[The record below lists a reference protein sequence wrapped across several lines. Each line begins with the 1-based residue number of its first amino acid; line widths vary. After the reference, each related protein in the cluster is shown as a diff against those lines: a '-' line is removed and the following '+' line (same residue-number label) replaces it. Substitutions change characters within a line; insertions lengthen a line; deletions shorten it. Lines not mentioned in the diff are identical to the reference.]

1 MTKTRK
7 SKHGGAGLREIASAA
22 NVSIAT
28 VSRVLN
34 GNDRVDPAMRKQ
46 VLEAAGKLKIDTA
59 HPGKTGALVFLLSNR
74 SMLPPFHASILA
86 GVESYCAAHGWDLY
100 YVSLAYPPNAPAR
113 ELHLPKLIQRRDQVR
128 GVILAGNPSPNLIEL
143 LEQKGI
149 GYVVLGSNILGEFP
163 TLKNDVVFSDETR
176 GGADVT
182 RYLTSLGHRDVWFVG
197 NTRLPWFARYYEGYC
212 QVMEEAAL
220 TPRLS
225 SIDSE
230 DDTEIGYLGTKYLL
244 ATGEPVSA
252 IFAGN
257 DSTACGVYKG
267 LREQGL
273 RIPENISV
281 VGCNDTVGDLLY
293 PSLTTIREFP
303 EQMGRHMAE
312 LLLERIANP
321 DLESRRLM
329 MPTQFIRRDSCAPFA
344 EGESRGAEDGNPEWR
359 LLTPGSPG

>member
-1 MTKTRK
+1 MTKARK
-7 SKHGGAGLREIASAA
+7 SKHGSAGLREIAAEA

-34 GNDRVDPAMRKQ
+34 GNVRVDPAMRKQ
-46 VLEAAGKLKIDTA
+46 VLDAASRLKVDTA
-59 HPGKTGALVFLLSNR
+59 HPAKTGALVFLLSNR
-74 SMLPPFHASILA
+74 TMLPPFHASILA
-86 GVESYCAAHGWDLY
+86 GAESYCAAHGWDLF
-100 YVSLAYPPNAPAR
+100 YVSLSYPPNATAR
-113 ELHLPKLIQRRDQVR
+113 ELHLPKVIQRRDQVR
-128 GVILAGNPSPNLIEL
+128 GVILAGNPSPNLIEW
-143 LEQKGI
+143 LEQKDI
-149 GYVVLGSNILGEFP
+149 SYVVLGSNILGEFP
-163 TLKNDVVFSDETR
+163 TLRNDVVFSDETR
-176 GGADVT
+176 GGEDVT
-182 RYLTSLGHRDVWFVG
+182 RYLTSLGHRDIWFVG

-212 QVMEEAAL
+212 RVMEEMAL

-230 DDTEIGYLGTKYLL
+230 DDNEIGYLGTKYLL
-244 ATGEPVSA
+244 STGEPVTA

-273 RIPENISV
+273 RIPDNVSV
-281 VGCNDTVGDLLY
+281 VGCNDTVGDSLY

-321 DLESRRLM
+321 SLESRRLM
-329 MPTQFIRRDSCAPFA
+329 MPTQFIRRDSCAPVA
-344 EGESRGAEDGNPEWR
+344 EGEPNSAGDDNNPGF
-359 LLTPGSPG
+359 TAVPQQ

>member
-7 SKHGGAGLREIASAA
+7 SKHGGPGLREIAAEA

-34 GNDRVDPAMRKQ
+34 GNARVDPAMRKQ
-46 VLEAAGKLKIDTA
+46 VLDAADRLNIDT
-59 HPGKTGALVFLLSNR
+59 PQPSKSGALVFLLSNR
-74 SMLPPFHASILA
+74 TMLPPFHACILA
-86 GVESYCAAHGWDLY
+86 GAESYCAAHGWDLFF
-100 YVSLAYPPNAPAR
+100 VSLSYPPNATSR
-113 ELHLPKLIQRRDQVR
+113 ELHLPKLLQRREMVR

-143 LEQKGI
+143 LEQKNI
-149 GYVVLGSNILGEFP
+149 SYVVLGSNILGEFP
-163 TLKNDVVFSDETR
+163 TLKNDVVFSDEMR
-176 GGADVT
+176 GGEDVT
-182 RYLTSLGHRDVWFVG
+182 RYLISLGHRDIWFVG
-197 NTRLPWFARYYEGYC
+197 NTRLPWFARYHEGYC
-212 QVMEEAAL
+212 RVMEEASL

-244 ATGEPVSA
+244 STGEPVSA

-257 DSTACGVYKG
+257 DSSACGVYKG

-321 DLESRRLM
+321 ELESRRLM
-329 MPTQFIRRDSCAPFA
+329 MPTQFIRRDSCAPVA
-344 EGESRGAEDGNPEWR
+344 GGETHSADD
-359 LLTPGSPG
+359 SDSAFSAISQQ

>member
-7 SKHGGAGLREIASAA
+7 SKHGGPGLRQIASEA

-34 GNDRVDPAMRKQ
+34 GNAHVDPAMRKQ
-46 VLEAAGKLKIDTA
+46 VLEAADRLNIDTPQPA
-59 HPGKTGALVFLLSNR
+59 KTGALVFLLSNR
-74 SMLPPFHASILA
+74 TMLPPFHACILA
-86 GVESYCAAHGWDLY
+86 GAESYCAAHGWDLFF
-100 YVSLAYPPNAPAR
+100 VSLSYPPNATPR
-113 ELHLPKLIQRRDQVR
+113 ELHLPKLLQRREMVR

-143 LEQKGI
+143 LEQKNI
-149 GYVVLGSNILGEFP
+149 SYVVLGSNILGEFP
-163 TLKNDVVFSDETR
+163 TLKNDVVFSDEMR
-176 GGADVT
+176 GGEDVT
-182 RYLTSLGHRDVWFVG
+182 RYLTSLGHRDIWFVG

-212 QVMEEAAL
+212 RVMEEASL

-244 ATGEPVSA
+244 STNEPVSA

-321 DLESRRLM
+321 ELDPRRLM
-329 MPTQFIRRDSCAPFA
+329 MPTQFIRRDSCAPA
-344 EGESRGAEDGNPEWR
+344 AEDETHSAGD
-359 LLTPGSPG
+359 SDSAFSAVSQQ

>member
-1 MTKTRK
+1 MAKTRK
-7 SKHGGAGLREIASAA
+7 SKHGGAGLREIACEA

-34 GNDRVDPAMRKQ
+34 GNDRVDPTMRQQ
-46 VLEAAGKLKIDTA
+46 VLDAAAKLNIDTA
-59 HPGKTGALVFLLSNR
+59 QPEKTGALVFLLSNR
-74 SMLPPFHASILA
+74 AMLPPFHASILA
-86 GVESYCAAHGWDLY
+86 GAESYCAAHGWDLY
-100 YVSLAYPPNAPAR
+100 FVSLSYPPTASAR
-113 ELHLPKLIQRRDQVR
+113 ELHLPKLIQRGERVR

-149 GYVVLGSNILGEFP
+149 SYVVLGSNILGEFP
-163 TLKNDVVFSDETR
+163 TLGNDVVFSDETR
-176 GGADVT
+176 GGEDVT
-182 RYLTSLGHRDVWFVG
+182 RYLLSLGHRDIWFVG
-197 NTRLPWFARYYEGYC
+197 NTRLPWFARYYQGYC
-212 QVMEEAAL
+212 RVMDEAAL

-244 ATGEPVSA
+244 STGERVSA

-257 DSTACGVYKG
+257 DATACGVYKG

-273 RIPENISV
+273 RIPEDISV

-321 DLESRRLM
+321 ELESRRLM
-329 MPTQFIRRDSCAPFA
+329 MPTQFIRRDSCGPVASS
-344 EGESRGAEDGNPEWR
+344 ES
-359 LLTPGSPG
+359 